1 MTNKKSIIGRKYVA
15 NGTKA
20 IDLNLRRRAELGT
33 THKYTIIADPY
44 VCECYYSPFSES
56 GQLHMPPREVK
67 MVAVNVL
74 DDRTGLTY
82 AVEYHPDNLICE
94 DSASKRPARAQDFI
108 SDATDFAKQFKV
120 LQMTDKDMDGCS
132 LVMFALKRRNGKTS
146 GVMSVLGSMP
156 NIMNNLVAA
165 LSENKQVC
173 DMIERAAAM
182 AQFENTFITK

>member
-1 MTNKKSIIGRKYVA
+1 MTDKKPIIGHKYIL
-15 NGTKA
+15 NNTKA
-20 IDLNLRRRAELGT
+20 IDLKKRQEVELELG
-33 THKYTIIADPY
+33 HKYAIISNPYILEYYQPSFDPLF
-44 VCECYYSPFSES
+44 V
-56 GQLHMPPREVK
+56 PPCKVE

-74 DDRTGLTY
+74 DDRSGQAC

-120 LQMTDKDMDGCS
+120 LQKTDKDMDGCS

-156 NIMNNLVAA
+156 DIMNNLVAA

-173 DMIERAAAM
+173 DMIERAAVM